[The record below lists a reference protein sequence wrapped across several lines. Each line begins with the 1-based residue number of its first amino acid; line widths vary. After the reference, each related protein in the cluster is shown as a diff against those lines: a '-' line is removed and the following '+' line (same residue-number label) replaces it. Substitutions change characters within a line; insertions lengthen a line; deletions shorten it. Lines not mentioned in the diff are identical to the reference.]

1 MIRIGDLA
9 AQSGVSTRALRYY
22 EEQDLLPA
30 ARSGGG
36 QRCYP
41 EAAVGRVRLIQ
52 DLFAAGL
59 ASRQIAVLLPCV
71 DAQEATP
78 EALMILAT
86 ERDRVD
92 RQIQDLISTRDR
104 LDTVIVECTTA
115 TEASCAHLVYPAPV
129 PVPTG
134 WGVVDARQATSV

>member
-30 ARSGGG
+30 ARTGGG
-36 QRCYP
+36 QRYYP
-41 EAAVGRVRLIQ
+41 DAAVTRVRLIQ

-59 ASRQIAVLLPCV
+59 SSRSIAVLLPCV
-71 DAQEATP
+71 DAQQATP
-78 EALMILAT
+78 ESMTILTT
-86 ERDRVD
+86 ERDRID

-104 LDTVIVECTTA
+104 LDAVIVECTTA
-115 TEASCAHLVYPAPV
+115 SPATCSHLIYPAPA
-129 PVPTG
+129 
-134 WGVVDARQATSV
+134 DAERGRRSAVQATSV